1 MRISENRLRR
11 MIKKEV
17 KLLQQEKLLEYL
29 NSDSTGNFLAE
40 AVTAGQLVGRIK
52 RDLYILAAKEA
63 GGAAMK
69 KAVEEFGADVVDA
82 VLDSLG
88 AVPGIGNLVSAVKAK
103 IKWVKLAKKGYEAVK
118 NAKEIVEPAKDLL
131 KIAAGEYS
139 GIDDDKVG
147 NNPLAKILNVDDRME
162 YPLKKDYLKSFA
174 GTFMKHLID
183 NPDTT
188 FDSVESAAEEGLSG
202 YMKGGETDWSEV
214 EGPEDPA

>member
-1 MRISENRLRR
+1 MRISENSLRR
-11 MIKKEV
+11 IIRKEV
-17 KLLQQEKLLEYL
+17 KLMQQEKLLEYL
-29 NSDSTGNFLAE
+29 NSDSAGSFLTE
-40 AVTAGQLVGRIK
+40 AVTAGQLVDRIK

-82 VLDSLG
+82 VMDSLG
-88 AVPGIGNLVSAVKAK
+88 AVPGIGNVVSAVKAK
-103 IKWVKLAKKGYEAVK
+103 IKWAKLAKKGYEAVK

-131 KIAAGEYS
+131 KIAAGEYT

-162 YPLKKDYLKSFA
+162 YPLKADYLKDFA
-174 GTFMKHLID
+174 GAFMKHLID
-183 NPDTT
+183 NPGTT

-202 YMKGGETDWSEV
+202 YMKSGKTDWSEV
-214 EGPEDPA
+214 EGPEDPV